1 MILVPILLPLIA
13 AALIAAL
20 PAARATVVATFAAG
34 VTFGV
39 ATQLG
44 GAAAINLP
52 WIDSLGV
59 GVRFAPTGASAMLV
73 IAASLAMI
81 PTLVQAGR
89 TADRPR
95 VAAVSLLAFLGA
107 LNGLFLASDLV
118 LMYVFWE
125 LSLIPTLVLL
135 AAFGLDRKRAA
146 LMKYVAYAFAGSLM
160 MLASIA
166 AIRPLSGAESYA
178 LSDLQAAT
186 TALPAG
192 VQAWLF
198 AGFAAAFMVK
208 LPILPLHAWLI
219 DVHRQNHPAGF
230 ADVAGTLYKVG
241 GFGLFAW
248 SIPLLP
254 AGAAALQPALL
265 PLAAVTALWGALAAT
280 QQTDLKSFIAYGSLS
295 HMGIVGVG
303 VLSLTPAGMTGG
315 MLLLAAQM
323 LSTGALFLLAGMLH
337 ARRGTFEFT
346 SFGGLGATAPA
357 LAGVTTLIM
366 FAFVGVPGLSNF
378 PGEFLAL
385 MGAFNASAAWGVV
398 AVTSVVAAG
407 VYGVNALHKVFL
419 GGKTGETADLSRPEW
434 GVLAFFLAGIL
445 WFGVNPGG
453 FSAAVQAD
461 AGPTVVA
468 AQTTVTP
475 VALASEGGAR

>member
-1 MILVPILLPLIA
+1 
-13 AALIAAL
+13 
-20 PAARATVVATFAAG
+20 
-34 VTFGV
+34 
-39 ATQLG
+39 
-44 GAAAINLP
+44 
-52 WIDSLGV
+52 
-59 GVRFAPTGASAMLV
+59 MLV
-73 IAASLAMI
+73 IAASLAMM
-81 PTLVQAGR
+81 PTLIQATR
-89 TADRPR
+89 TADQPR
-95 VAAVSLLAFLGA
+95 LAAVTLLAFLGV

-166 AIRPLSGAESYA
+166 AIRPLSGADSYA
-178 LSDLQAAT
+178 LSDLQAAAA
-186 TALPAG
+186 ALPAG
-192 VQAWLF
+192 TQAWLF
-198 AGFAAAFMVK
+198 AGFAIAFMVK

-254 AGAAALQPALL
+254 AGAAALQPLLL

-337 ARRGTFEFT
+337 ARRGTFEFKA
-346 SFGGLGATAPA
+346 FGGLGATAPA
-357 LAGVTTLIM
+357 LTGVTTLTM
-366 FAFVGVPGLSNF
+366 FAFIGVPGLSNF

-385 MGAFNASAAWGVV
+385 MGAFTSSAAWGTV
-398 AVTSVVAAG
+398 AVVSVVAAG
-407 VYGVNALHKVFL
+407 VYGVNALHKLFL
-419 GGKTGETADLSRPEW
+419 GGKTGETADLNRTEW

-461 AGPTVVA
+461 AGPEAVA
-468 AQTTVTP
+468 ISH
-475 VALASEGGAR
+475 ALNADAGRADVNDEAERQLDGMTAEGGAR